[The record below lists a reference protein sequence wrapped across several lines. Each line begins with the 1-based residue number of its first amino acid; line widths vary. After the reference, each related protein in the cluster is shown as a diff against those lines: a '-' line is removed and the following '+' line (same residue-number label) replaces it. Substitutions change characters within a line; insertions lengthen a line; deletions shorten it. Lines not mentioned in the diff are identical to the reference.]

1 MVLNVVHVT
10 IVAALFYFGHNT
22 NQLKSIHK
30 CISTLRPPFALK
42 MEVFQ
47 LRLRYSILFYV
58 LKIHPHGM
66 SQQFIFIFIGTFHV
80 KISDSILLNLYR
92 VA

>member
-30 CISTLRPPFALK
+30 CISTLRPPFPLK

-58 LKIHPHGM
+58 LKIYM
-66 SQQFIFIFIGTFHV
+66 ACLS
-80 KISDSILLNLYR
+80 NLYLFL
-92 VA
+92 